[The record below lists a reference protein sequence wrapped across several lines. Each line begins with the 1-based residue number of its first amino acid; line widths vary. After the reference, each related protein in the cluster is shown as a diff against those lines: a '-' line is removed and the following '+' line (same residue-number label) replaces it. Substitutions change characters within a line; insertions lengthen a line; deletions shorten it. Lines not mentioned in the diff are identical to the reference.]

1 MGFDKKLASLF
12 SKKKNRKKK
21 KNNPSRC
28 SSKGSIDN
36 SSSQLGGGGDTIIE
50 SIQTFDCDD
59 AEPCCSKYLTENE
72 LANQHTEK
80 NNKQTRTPSRLFT
93 RNGLRRQID
102 FNEPLQPLEFS
113 DDEDDGLNMT
123 TSIEE
128 LSTDSSLG
136 TLSSLTHLDENEY
149 KSSEGD
155 NNEDEDE
162 GNGSN
167 DQCNQN
173 ESKTNERRSLISKMK
188 MKLISRREEK
198 EMERNRLLNEK
209 LEKELRALQELRK
222 ERKSLEKRLK
232 EKRRIEVSGYRL

>member
-128 LSTDSSLG
+128 LPLIHLWEPYHRLP
-136 TLSSLTHLDENEY
+136 TLMRMNT
-149 KSSEGD
+149 KVA
-155 NNEDEDE
+155 
-162 GNGSN
+162 
-167 DQCNQN
+167 
-173 ESKTNERRSLISKMK
+173 KVIIMKMK
-188 MKLISRREEK
+188 MKAMAVTINVTKMKARLMK
-198 EMERNRLLNEK
+198 EDL
-209 LEKELRALQELRK
+209 
-222 ERKSLEKRLK
+222 
-232 EKRRIEVSGYRL
+232 